1 MSMPEEYAIVR
12 DAGITAPKITY
23 FLSRSVL
30 FDGCTVL
37 QVLIWYMN
45 MARVGTFCSCLGTFL
60 ASKCIPCVLKVDR
73 PATYI
78 LS

>member
-1 MSMPEEYAIVR
+1 MAMPEEYAIVR
-12 DAGITAPKITY
+12 DAGITVPNIVY

-37 QVLIWYMN
+37 QVLIWYVN
-45 MARVGTFCSCLGTFL
+45 MARVGTFGFSLGSFL
-60 ASKCIPCVLKVDR
+60 TGKCILCVVKVDR
-73 PATYI
+73 LTYI